1 MKMLKNAGKRDLLNQ
16 LSIRNIN
23 EEQLI
28 TEVKYIIN

>member
-1 MKMLKNAGKRDLLNQ
+1 MMKNAAKRDLINQ